1 MAPKH
6 WYYTEDQGSPTLVH
20 RGSMHTNLFIHE
32 IYLSY
37 RVETEYSILD
47 FQSVSYK
54 VQPQINFQGCIK
66 SLASKLVARFYRRFK
81 H

>member
-1 MAPKH
+1 M
-6 WYYTEDQGSPTLVH
+6 Y
-20 RGSMHTNLFIHE
+20 TNLFIHE

-54 VQPQINFQGCIK
+54 VQPQINFQGCVK
-66 SLASKLVARFYRRFK
+66 SLAFTESNQTLKKWVLWISVYSFSF
-81 H
+81 